1 MPHALLAM
9 VNKLKRGARS
19 FMLNGGLT
27 AILCVA
33 GLFWAASI
41 SSRVW
46 MTLII
51 AIVGMV
57 VAFFTVPF
65 LFYAL
70 GFSASS
76 MTLHWRIL
84 KAILALFGGD
94 LVEARRFEMIGNYQ
108 AAIADMWTIPSL
120 VFAPLFGLIHA
131 MRTKRLKSQQ
141 NLSNAETQNAKAEGA

>member
-1 MPHALLAM
+1 
-9 VNKLKRGARS
+9 
-19 FMLNGGLT
+19 MLNEGLT
-27 AILCVA
+27 AMLCVA

-41 SSRVW
+41 SRRVW
-46 MTLII
+46 LTLTI

-76 MTLHWRIL
+76 MPLHWRIL

-94 LVEARRFEMIGNYQ
+94 LVEARRFEMLGNYQ

-120 VFAPLFGLIHA
+120 LFAPLFGLIHA
-131 MRTKRLKSQQ
+131 NRTKRLKPNRQI
-141 NLSNAETQNAKAEGA
+141 LSTTETQNAKGESA